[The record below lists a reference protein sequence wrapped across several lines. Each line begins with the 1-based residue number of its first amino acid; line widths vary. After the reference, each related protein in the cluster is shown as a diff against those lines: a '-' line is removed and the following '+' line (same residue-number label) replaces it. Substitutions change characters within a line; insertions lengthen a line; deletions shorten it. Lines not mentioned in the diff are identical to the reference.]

1 MVAHE
6 PDRIHDDDAPADASP
21 NALLAYIAQQDRK
34 QTQALKFLAAA
45 LNKQGSTQRG
55 MHETHTYIAEYT
67 EQQQRAWHRM
77 RQYIGC
83 MFWLWIGLP
92 ILLAVLAFVAGR
104 GPPSV
109 GSQYKVKGLF

>member
-34 QTQALKFLAAA
+34 QTQALKFLAAE
-45 LNKQGSTQRG
+45 LKQQGSNQRVL
-55 MHETHTYIAEYT
+55 HNNLTYIAEYI

-92 ILLAVLAFVAGR
+92 ILLAVLAFVAASGLL
-104 GPPSV
+104 SV
-109 GSQYKVKGLF
+109 AAN